1 MSKAIVVFVALV
13 FSLPSIAAE
22 EAGTSRNQDEP
33 NLLADMA
40 CLDAIAYL
48 AEHDYERSDK
58 PLSAMALAHVRRCN
72 GHPNKG
78 TCETTSRIMMREYG
92 KTPFT
97 CGSDTADYSMPVI
110 VPEHPLLLRPDN
122 PPPK

>member
-1 MSKAIVVFVALV
+1 MSKAIFVFVVLV
-13 FSLPSIAAE
+13 FSLPSVAAE
-22 EAGTSRNQDEP
+22 KVGTSSQNQYVENP
-33 NLLADMA
+33 AANQA

-48 AEHDYERSDK
+48 LNHDYERSDK

-72 GHPNKG
+72 GHPN
-78 TCETTSRIMMREYG
+78 TLICETTSRIMMREYG

-110 VPEHPLLLRPDN
+110 VLPDN
-122 PPPK
+122 PPPP

>member
-1 MSKAIVVFVALV
+1 MSKAIFVSVALIL
-13 FSLPSIAAE
+13 SLPSVAAE
-22 EAGTSRNQDEP
+22 ESGTSPRNQYEP
-33 NLLADMA
+33 NPLADKA

-48 AEHDYERSDK
+48 LNHDYERSDE

-72 GHPNKG
+72 GHPN
-78 TCETTSRIMMREYG
+78 TLICETTSRMTMQEYG

-110 VPEHPLLLRPDN
+110 VLPDN
-122 PPPK
+122 SPPPK